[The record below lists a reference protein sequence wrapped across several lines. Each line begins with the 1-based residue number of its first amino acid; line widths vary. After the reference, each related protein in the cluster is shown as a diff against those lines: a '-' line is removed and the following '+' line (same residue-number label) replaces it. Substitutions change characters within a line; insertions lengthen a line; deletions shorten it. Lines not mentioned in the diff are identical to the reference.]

1 MNKFFKIKSTL
12 SGDILFTATEL
23 SGLVQIINETT
34 IYLPFNNSD
43 TGAGSKI
50 SIVGGPGAFF
60 QTNADQ
66 TTSVIFNAL
75 EKINTDKYGD

>member
-43 TGAGSKI
+43 TVLEI
-50 SIVGGPGAFF
+50 EFPG
-60 QTNADQ
+60 
-66 TTSVIFNAL
+66 VIIDDVFL
-75 EKINTDKYGD
+75 VL